1 MSDMFEYLE
10 VQAREEN
17 LPFKNSAA
25 IAIDRAERRFGSF
38 VESAKGEK
46 EFRARVELVADEIIK
61 IAKEACEEY
70 GYDDPQHI
78 AKLVLGQ
85 MQILAEAKPE
95 SGGEADERQ
104 KLPTMKA
111 DGYYTEPTVALN
123 PNSAGDHIKNT
134 NPPIPELTPDDKQ
147 NPPEKAWPWDAA
159 LETEGDGLD
168 RTKVTDQ
175 KPEQVG
181 PSTQTFPNKG
191 QADPVTAAMNWNN
204 SDMDEEALLNELEDE
219 APIYADTEDLDNDYR
234 SPEVRR
240 QNSIDVLRAGMLKED
255 YGPDDEVDYGLSS
268 DKTAGAW
275 DYVKDIDLKAD
286 SIEDLPEEDE
296 QFAPEYSDVPMVGY
310 NSVDDL
316 EDPSLYEMQ
325 QEMDAPYN
333 DMTPPG
339 FDRGLRRWND
349 SDTYDKARLHT
360 ERTRPDTSYWDDS
373 KNWKGYR
380 DQQYKPTMAKSA
392 AERMDFNALSEMM
405 TPSDAVGKLVEAGM
419 PEHEA
424 KDRIDFYVN
433 HVDPGWAHKSWTSST
448 KESIWDTSDPQLL
461 DMSYEVDA
469 PSVEAIQQVYNQYA
483 NSDRFETPQ
492 EAVNALFSMYAE
504 NAAPDEIMGIASMFE
519 EAIGM
524 MPSNI
529 QEVEQHVNRFASQKE
544 ADAPGIYRDISQ
556 MQEGVLE
563 RNVDKK
569 GNPLEEEEKEDL
581 KKQILEFEEMGD
593 LASKEYYGV
602 PGMDIEEETEDM
614 EDMISPSVKTN
625 PTKNI
630 PVKYKMTNR
639 IYQSFLK
646 KQAESN

>member
-61 IAKEACEEY
+61 IAREACEEY
-70 GYDDPQHI
+70 GYEDPQHI

-95 SGGEADERQ
+95 NGGEADERQ

-134 NPPIPELTPDDKQ
+134 NPPIPELTPDNKQ

-159 LETEGDGLD
+159 LETEGEGLD

-191 QADPVTAAMNWNN
+191 QADPVTSKTAAEPNWNN
-204 SDMDEEALLNELEDE
+204 SDYDENAAWDDSESFVYPEDE
-219 APIYADTEDLDNDYR
+219 KETYDFYPERSQSMQSLDDDTRY
-234 SPEVRR
+234 S
-240 QNSIDVLRAGMLKED
+240 ED
-255 YGPDDEVDYGLSS
+255 YLLQE
-268 DKTAGAW
+268 
-275 DYVKDIDLKAD
+275 
-286 SIEDLPEEDE
+286 
-296 QFAPEYSDVPMVGY
+296 
-310 NSVDDL
+310 
-316 EDPSLYEMQ
+316 
-325 QEMDAPYN
+325 EMDAPYS
-333 DMTPPG
+333 DMSPMYQSESLKKWEGPV
-339 FDRGLRRWND
+339 D
-349 SDTYDKARLHT
+349 SDKSGLHGENGGPASHWYDR
-360 ERTRPDTSYWDDS
+360 
-373 KNWKGYR
+373 KNWKNYR
-380 DQQYKPTMAKSA
+380 EQQYKPIMAKSA
-392 AERMDFNALSEMM
+392 AERMDFNAFSEMM

-433 HVDPGWAHKSWTSST
+433 HVDPGWAHKSWTSSI

-461 DMSYEVDA
+461 DMSYEVDT

-483 NSDRFETPQ
+483 NSERFETPQ
-492 EAVNALFSMYAE
+492 EAVDALFSMYAE
-504 NAAPDEIMGIASMFE
+504 NAAPDEIMGIAGMFE

-524 MPSNI
+524 RPSNI
-529 QEVEQHVNRFASQKE
+529 QEVEQHVNRFASQKQ
-544 ADAPGIYRDISQ
+544 ADHPGIYRDIAKG
-556 MQEGVLE
+556 QEKILE
-563 RNVDKK
+563 DDE
-569 GNPLEEEEKEDL
+569 GPLPKPRRDLTQEERDDL
-581 KKQILEFEEMGD
+581 KKQILEFKEMGD
-593 LASKEYYGV
+593 SASEEYYGV
-602 PGMDIEEETEDM
+602 PGMTSEEETEDM
-614 EDMISPSVKTN
+614 EDMTSPSVKTT